1 MPRPWIGLVRTI
13 DHQGS
18 EDAEDDEPS
27 LNEITFDFLFF
38 HAAYTRRLR
47 LEFQTGVFL
56 ESKCSR
62 STFITQNLHAMTQT
76 LVKNYIHIVLT
87 TQKRE
92 PLIHVDLQD
101 HLFKYIGGVC
111 RNLECQPFRVGG
123 FRDHVHILCA
133 LNKNLCLVEL
143 VEEIKIASARW
154 VRNKF
159 DPSSNFSW
167 QRGYAGVSVARE
179 DLGKLSHYI
188 ETQKEHHSSMTLQA
202 ELQRLMMEDAEEISM
217 WQVTS
222 RGDKVTSS
230 R

>member
-1 MPRPWIGLVRTI
+1 
-13 DHQGS
+13 
-18 EDAEDDEPS
+18 
-27 LNEITFDFLFF
+27 
-38 HAAYTRRLR
+38 
-47 LEFQTGVFL
+47 
-56 ESKCSR
+56 
-62 STFITQNLHAMTQT
+62 MTQT
-76 LVKNYIHIVLT
+76 LVRNYIHIVLS

-92 PLIHVDLQD
+92 PMIHLDLQD

-111 RNLECQPFRVGG
+111 KNLECQPIRIGG

-167 QRGYAGVSVARE
+167 QRGYTGVSVARDE
-179 DLGKLSHYI
+179 LAKLSHYI

-202 ELQRLMMEDAEEISM
+202 ELQRLMMEDVEEE
-217 WQVTS
+217 VG
-222 RGDKVTSS
+222 R
-230 R
+230 